1 MIKQQES
8 APKPI
13 KKEPTLPLSIRLRG
27 QRRLITYGLGILV
40 ALLIVSSLA
49 DVIAW
54 QLIYLVLL
62 GLTIL
67 VIKIVIRVEE
77 LVGD

>member
-8 APKPI
+8 APTPI

-40 ALLIVSSLA
+40 AMLIVSSLA

>member
-1 MIKQQES
+1 M
-8 APKPI
+8 
-13 KKEPTLPLSIRLRG
+13 
-27 QRRLITYGLGILV
+27 
-40 ALLIVSSLA
+40 LIVSSLA

>member
-8 APKPI
+8 ALKPI
-13 KKEPTLPLSIRLRG
+13 KKEPTLPLSIRLRR

-40 ALLIVSSLA
+40 AMLIVSSLA

>member
-13 KKEPTLPLSIRLRG
+13 KKEPTLSLSIRLRG

-40 ALLIVSSLA
+40 AMLIVSSLA

>member
-8 APKPI
+8 ATKPI

-40 ALLIVSSLA
+40 AMQIVSSLA

>member
-8 APKPI
+8 ATKPI

-40 ALLIVSSLA
+40 AMLIVSSLA